1 MKRLAIIVVMTLMS
15 LTATANSI
23 RFFTYSQAARTVQY
37 LNAQN
42 EMMIYCGYDY
52 EIETYVLINE
62 VWMERYNS
70 SYYEIW
76 VYGYDAYTGD
86 EIYMPLDLKCVWLF
100 SGGRMYS
107 AAQYLRFHSTIT
119 MPSITW
125 YVPAYHHYTR
135 VAHRPGY
142 RPSYHYEIHSYGWMP
157 PAPGPAYGSHGPL
170 PPYYNRPPHTPAPRP
185 TAPWTP
191 GVDRPTIGTTT
202 GSVDVT
208 NNAKPTTGSHN
219 STNTSA
225 RPGSTSASGS
235 SRSTTSGTST
245 STTTR
250 SNSSTATS
258 GTSRSTSSST
268 TTRSSNSGTTPTRSN
283 SGTSAT
289 GRSSTSSTP
298 TRSSSST
305 SATPTRSSSASGTTT
320 RSSSTTTTR
329 SSATTSTT
337 RSTGSTT
344 SSRSSDNNT
353 SRSNT
358 TSSRTTTSRNTT
370 SRTR

>member
-107 AAQYLRFHSTIT
+107 AAQYLRFHANIT
-119 MPSITW
+119 MPPITW

-142 RPSYHYEIHSYGWMP
+142 RPSYHYEIHRYGWMP
-157 PAPGPAYGSHGPL
+157 PAPGPAYGSHSPL

-191 GVDRPTIGTTT
+191 GVDRPTTSTTPS
-202 GSVDVT
+202 GVDVT

-235 SRSTTSGTST
+235 SRSAASGTST
-245 STTTR
+245 GTTTR
-250 SNSSTATS
+250 SNSSSNSS
-258 GTSRSTSSST
+258 GTSRSNSSST

-283 SGTSAT
+283 SGTSTT
-289 GRSSTSSTP
+289 GRSSSSSTSSTP

-305 SATPTRSSSASGTTT
+305 SATPSRSSSTTGTTT
-320 RSSSTTTTR
+320 RSSSTTSTSR
-329 SSATTSTT
+329 SS
-337 RSTGSTT
+337 GSTT
-344 SSRSSDNNT
+344 SSRSTDNSK
-353 SRSNT
+353 SRSVST
-358 TSSRTTTSRNTT
+358 TSGRSTTSRNTS